1 MKTIKLKLTDD
12 NQVVI
17 LNDPVYIET
26 DEDVEFVVTNPSG
39 KLYFSTGDK
48 NIEIKE
54 NRFTISYNQLKEIE
68 RLSIVAK
75 TDDALYPKIY
85 PVVGLK
91 LHDVTVLGRTIDER
105 YPDVIQDIYREIN
118 TLKRAILELYELY
131 SEKQKEGV
139 IE

>member
-1 MKTIKLKLTDD
+1 MKQIQLKLTDKEAII
-12 NQVVI
+12 V
-17 LNDPVYIET
+17 NDPVYIET

-39 KLYFSTGDK
+39 KLYFSTGNK
-48 NIEIKE
+48 NVEIEGD
-54 NRFTISYNQLKEIE
+54 RFVISYDHLKSLDKLNI
-68 RLSIVAK
+68 IVK
-75 TDDALYPKIY
+75 TDDSLYPKIY

-91 LHDVTVLGRTIDER
+91 LHDVTVIGRTVDER